1 MWKLLL
7 LLLRAM
13 SCCYCCHSSPNTH
26 YEKQGH
32 WQSRKNE
39 RQVPKMVG
47 IELFCWFSSLYISV
61 AVALL
66 STTTENATK
75 TFRYKIFSSDKY
87 FVQNSIL
94 LYNTVYFCI
103 DCAIYENQLPLQN
116 GTFSSSHF
124 IFAVQ
129 WNQNLSHG
137 TRTKLRLFF
146 ELLKMHNIFAGG
158 NRCSFRVTF
167 MKFQASRIHAR
178 LLCELQKISLHL
190 ESLSYKES
198 FWKNGVVVRKQSIL
212 FIQMHRISFLNA

>member
-13 SCCYCCHSSPNTH
+13 SCCYCHSSPNTH

-94 LYNTVYFCI
+94 VQHSLFLHWLCNIRKSIASSKWNIFLEPLYFRS
-103 DCAIYENQLPLQN
+103 AMKPKSLPWDSYK
-116 GTFSSSHF
+116 T
-124 IFAVQ
+124 A
-129 WNQNLSHG
+129 
-137 TRTKLRLFF
+137 TFF